1 MAVRELDKV
10 IGETNKRQMTLDIL
24 RTAKRPMSTA
34 ECAQELAT
42 RHGCPGTIRAVTII
56 GKRLSPIL
64 STLEKAGRV
73 GLNREGD
80 WAEDR
85 IDRRL
90 I

>member
-1 MAVRELDKV
+1 MRAGVRNEARVSGD
-10 IGETNKRQMTLDIL
+10 D
-24 RTAKRPMSTA
+24 P
-34 ECAQELAT
+34 
-42 RHGCPGTIRAVTII
+42 RAVTII

-85 IDRRL
+85 IDRRP